1 MLLYSAKTDKELL
14 TREGKISLER
24 NVTLV
29 KQSAGHNINQFGLH
43 YDNYCDL
50 TGKNLDFN
58 KYRGL
63 NWLSLE
69 M

>member
-1 MLLYSAKTDKELL
+1 MFYTAKTDKELL
-14 TREGKISLER
+14 TRATKISSDSDA
-24 NVTLV
+24 TLM
-29 KQSAGHNINQFGLH
+29 KQSCGHNINQFGLH
-43 YDNYCDL
+43 YDNYYDL
-50 TGKNLDFN
+50 TSKNLTVQ